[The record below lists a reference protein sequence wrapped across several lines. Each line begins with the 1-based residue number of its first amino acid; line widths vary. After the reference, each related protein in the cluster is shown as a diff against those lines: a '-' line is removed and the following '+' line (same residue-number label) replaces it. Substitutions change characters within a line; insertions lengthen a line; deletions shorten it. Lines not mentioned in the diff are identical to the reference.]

1 MDIVKTES
9 WNGSNSQL
17 RKTTM
22 LERYQGKRYS
32 VYNRR
37 TGQPIYIYGTA
48 PQCAAAMGVTLG
60 SFFSLMSK
68 SRRRPSVKYEFFTD
82 VNTEEDNE

>member
-1 MDIVKTES
+1 ME
-9 WNGSNSQL
+9 QQ
-17 RKTTM
+17 TTA
-22 LERYQGKRYS
+22 GKRYS
-32 VYNRR
+32 VYNRK

>member
-1 MDIVKTES
+1 
-9 WNGSNSQL
+9 
-17 RKTTM
+17 M

-32 VYNRR
+32 VYNRH
-37 TGQPIYIYGTA
+37 TGLPIYIFGTA

-68 SRRRPSVKYEFFTD
+68 SRLRPSKKYEFFD
-82 VNTEEDNE
+82 DEEDDEDELR

>member
-1 MDIVKTES
+1 MR
-9 WNGSNSQL
+9 

-37 TGQPIYIYGTA
+37 TGQPIYIFGTA
-48 PQCAAAMGVTLG
+48 QQCAEAMGVTVS
-60 SFFSLMSK
+60 SFFSLKARSQ
-68 SRRRPSVKYEFFTD
+68 RRPSNKYEFFDDTD
-82 VNTEEDNE
+82 DPDLETCDTVDI